1 MEALMGPFSKPW
13 SELTFADNYIFCK
26 VLEDRTLCKR
36 FIEILLG
43 ITVEHLETPTVERV
57 IEPFYKQ
64 RGIRLDVYVKGEED
78 GKTEIFDLEMQ
89 TGNYDDIL
97 LRTRYYQGISDV
109 TTTKRRTQYSK
120 LKETYIVFICKEDPF
135 GAGLPC
141 YTKQTKFAET
151 DALAYDDKTHAI
163 FYNASAWSK
172 VENPEAK
179 SLLRFIYE
187 GTAESVFSKQL
198 ETSVDDAK
206 ISPEEEG
213 DYMYFIDIL
222 EEEKEAA
229 RAEAREQAFA
239 DGITE
244 GMLEEQ
250 KKTAVTMQSMGL
262 TLEQIA
268 TALRVTKEKA
278 QEYLQ

>member
-1 MEALMGPFSKPW
+1 M
-13 SELTFADNYIFCK
+13 
-26 VLEDRTLCKR
+26 
-36 FIEILLG
+36 
-43 ITVEHLETPTVERV
+43 
-57 IEPFYKQ
+57 
-64 RGIRLDVYVKGEED
+64 
-78 GKTEIFDLEMQ
+78 
-89 TGNYDDIL
+89 
-97 LRTRYYQGISDV
+97 
-109 TTTKRRTQYSK
+109 
-120 LKETYIVFICKEDPF
+120 
-135 GAGLPC
+135 
-141 YTKQTKFAET
+141 
-151 DALAYDDKTHAI
+151 

-206 ISPEEEG
+206 ISPEQEG

-229 RAEAREQAFA
+229 RAEAFA
-239 DGITE
+239 EGITRGHAD

>member
-1 MEALMGPFSKPW
+1 M
-13 SELTFADNYIFCK
+13 
-26 VLEDRTLCKR
+26 
-36 FIEILLG
+36 
-43 ITVEHLETPTVERV
+43 
-57 IEPFYKQ
+57 
-64 RGIRLDVYVKGEED
+64 
-78 GKTEIFDLEMQ
+78 
-89 TGNYDDIL
+89 
-97 LRTRYYQGISDV
+97 
-109 TTTKRRTQYSK
+109 
-120 LKETYIVFICKEDPF
+120 
-135 GAGLPC
+135 
-141 YTKQTKFAET
+141 
-151 DALAYDDKTHAI
+151 

-229 RAEAREQAFA
+229 RAQARAEAF
-239 DGITE
+239 TE

>member
-43 ITVEHLETPTVERV
+43 ITVDHLETPTVERV

-141 YTKQTKFAET
+141 YTKQTQIHILYILPLDF
-151 DALAYDDKTHAI
+151 I
-163 FYNASAWSK
+163 P
-172 VENPEAK
+172 V
-179 SLLRFIYE
+179 LL
-187 GTAESVFSKQL
+187 
-198 ETSVDDAK
+198 
-206 ISPEEEG
+206 
-213 DYMYFIDIL
+213 
-222 EEEKEAA
+222 
-229 RAEAREQAFA
+229 
-239 DGITE
+239 
-244 GMLEEQ
+244 
-250 KKTAVTMQSMGL
+250 
-262 TLEQIA
+262 
-268 TALRVTKEKA
+268 
-278 QEYLQ
+278 